1 MMNERKIIIGKNAIV
16 SGMMVMTAMLSAM
29 ITGCGCQK
37 ADEVS
42 LCTPDSAATA
52 DSVPAV
58 TYSEEEQA
66 VLDENLSIDAAG
78 NVVIHISTGCIEI
91 QFITF
96 SIDNG
101 IFHFFILPDVC
112 C

>member
-1 MMNERKIIIGKNAIV
+1 MMNERKRIFGKNAIV
-16 SGMMVMTAMLSAM
+16 SGMMIMTAMLSAM

-58 TYSEEEQA
+58 TYSEE
-66 VLDENLSIDAAG
+66 
-78 NVVIHISTGCIEI
+78 
-91 QFITF
+91 
-96 SIDNG
+96 
-101 IFHFFILPDVC
+101 
-112 C
+112 